1 MYLVHHQELKSTA
14 FVCVCVCVEGG
25 WGKQKVFQMCVTC
38 SFIHFAFVSQELL
51 QSCTVLNNEK
61 VYVLLSLFSLCTTKY
76 LGSYSNKCT
85 QFYFVE
91 CPMA

>member
-1 MYLVHHQELKSTA
+1 MGKAESVSDVCHLFLHSFCICFTGVTPELHC
-14 FVCVCVCVEGG
+14 F
-25 WGKQKVFQMCVTC
+25 KQ
-38 SFIHFAFVSQELL
+38 
-51 QSCTVLNNEK
+51 K

-76 LGSYSNKCT
+76 LGGYSNKCT